1 MYVEVTFTV
10 RVLRC
15 FLLLNVL
22 FLNKVINKYF
32 LLHSVQNYKLHITY
46 LLEVVIYIHIYI
58 FDFLVRVVSG
68 IIYVVLF
75 ILVFFFS

>member
-10 RVLRC
+10 RILRC

-32 LLHSVQNYKLHITY
+32 LLHSVQNYKLR
-46 LLEVVIYIHIYI
+46 IYV